1 MVFVG
6 PSGCGKSTMLRMIAG
21 LESVTDGTIRFDDDF
36 VHEKSSRRTGRG
48 DGVPELRA
56 LPAHDGRREHGFLSK
71 DGRRTAKSAT
81 NRFRWSPRP

>member
-36 VHEKSSRRTGRG
+36 VHGGPGRTGRG
-48 DGVPELRA
+48 MVFRRVVP
-56 LPAHDGRREHGFLSK
+56 
-71 DGRRTAKSAT
+71 T
-81 NRFRWSPRP
+81 